1 MIKKFTTLFIA
12 IMATLNALATE
23 LPDSCYV
30 YGYLHW
36 SPSATKYA
44 AKLELGPGK
53 DLNDIFDANGS
64 KLKFG
69 SFLNALNYMASQCWE
84 IIEISHRN
92 PNNNTFSLE
101 QYAIIRKKMS
111 REKALPYISPKN

>member
-1 MIKKFTTLFIA
+1 M
-12 IMATLNALATE
+12 MATWNVLATE
-23 LPDSCYV
+23 LSDSCYV

-36 SPSATKYA
+36 APSATKYA

-53 DLNDIFDANGS
+53 DLNDLFDANGS

-84 IIEISHRN
+84 IIEISPRN
-92 PNNNTFSLE
+92 PNNNTFTLE

-111 REKALPYISPKN
+111 LEEALPYISPKD